1 MQLMSLIE
9 MEEASTFTPSIPV
22 PNNVQEMVRNNPL
35 HVPKRYVRSQEELEK
50 SNYMPH
56 LSSQIPV
63 IDLALLSNGNKEEL
77 FKLDIACKE
86 WGFFQVVNH
95 GVQKELLQKMKD
107 ASSEFFKLPIEEKNR
122 YAMAP
127 NDIQGYGQVYVAS
140 EEQTLDW
147 SDALMLITYP
157 TQFRKLQFWPKTSE
171 GFKEIIEAYA
181 SEVRR
186 VGEEL
191 LSSLSVILGMQKHDF
206 LGLHKESLQA
216 LRVNYYPPC
225 NTPDQV
231 LGLSPHSDTSTITLL
246 MQDHDVIGLEIR
258 HQGGWVPVIPIL
270 DALVVN
276 VGDVIEIW
284 SNGKYKSV
292 EHRAVTNKNKKR
304 ISCALFFCPQDDV
317 EVEPLDPMIDGQNSK
332 LYQKVRYGDYLR

>member
-1 MQLMSLIE
+1 MPHLSSEVPVIDSALLSNGNKEELFKLDVACKEWGFFQLVNHGVQKELVKKMKILMSLIE
-9 MEEASTFTPSIPV
+9 MEEASTFTPSIPL

-63 IDLALLSNGNKEEL
+63 IDLALLSNGNKGEL

-95 GVQKELLQKMKD
+95 GVQKELLHKMKE
-107 ASSEFFKLPIEEKNR
+107 ASSEFFKLPIEEKNK

-157 TQFRKLQFWPKTSE
+157 TQFKKLQFWPKTPE

-191 LSSLSVILGMQKHDF
+191 LSSLSVIIGMQKHDF
-206 LGLHKESLQA
+206 LGLHKESLQG
-216 LRVNYYPPC
+216 LRVNYL
-225 NTPDQV
+225 
-231 LGLSPHSDTSTITLL
+231 LGTMAIK
-246 MQDHDVIGLEIR
+246 ER
-258 HQGGWVPVIPIL
+258 R
-270 DALVVN
+270 
-276 VGDVIEIW
+276 E
-284 SNGKYKSV
+284 K
-292 EHRAVTNKNKKR
+292 
-304 ISCALFFCPQDDV
+304 
-317 EVEPLDPMIDGQNSK
+317 
-332 LYQKVRYGDYLR
+332 